1 MTCEFWNRNEKTYI
15 VDWQKTNKQNKKNAG
30 SSELRRR
37 RRVFVTE
44 NDETAFLHNFS

>member
-1 MTCEFWNRNEKTYI
+1 MTCEFWNRNEKTHI
-15 VDWQKTNKQNKKNAG
+15 VDWQKTNKQNRKNAG

-37 RRVFVTE
+37 LFDTK